1 MSVVTLNAQALVSLD
16 EARRYVFRNEDDI
29 SRDEILAD
37 AVNVVSPAIWDY
49 CEREFKDTTTSD
61 RSGTNGVTNG
71 TTTFVSA
78 TGAFVAADV
87 GSFVNIAT
95 KGIYSIVSVTNGT
108 TVVLSG
114 SPSAG
119 TALAWDFGESR
130 VFDVGAA
137 GRINFAPFEIRR
149 AGSILLYPDLALA
162 SRQTLT
168 TDQWRLRPTSGTSSE
183 TYLYM
188 HTISPTLTA
197 LESQI
202 GNQASIRG
210 WWGMAEVP
218 GGVKLACLQW
228 VDNLVKNPGSFAS
241 ASMAGYTVTPDADS
255 GAFFPSGMPT
265 AVRYRLES
273 WRRGVWLR

>member
-1 MSVVTLNAQALVSLD
+1 MSVVTLNAQALCSLE
-16 EARRYVFRNEDDI
+16 EARRYVFRNEDDL

-49 CEREFKDTTTSD
+49 CEREFKDTTISD

-87 GSFVNIAT
+87 GTFLNIAP

-119 TALAWDFGESR
+119 TALSWDFGEAR
-130 VFDVGAA
+130 VFDVGDA

-241 ASMAGYTVTPDADS
+241 ATQAGYTVTPDADS